1 LRLENSGR
9 LFLGKAF
16 LHCVSA
22 AALIEFLLVVPTLE
36 EACTMATL
44 SQLTEEYLAGPQ
56 VLRRAVAGMNR
67 EQLQARPV
75 PGKWSTLEV
84 VCHIADFEPVLAD
97 RMKRVIAEERPA
109 LIGANEKSFAAS
121 LAYHDRDLEEE
132 LTIVDMT
139 RRQLARIL
147 KTLPAEALQRVGVH
161 NERGPRTLEALLTGA
176 VQHIPHHV
184 KFIVDKRRA
193 LGL

>member
-1 LRLENSGR
+1 
-9 LFLGKAF
+9 
-16 LHCVSA
+16 
-22 AALIEFLLVVPTLE
+22 
-36 EACTMATL
+36 MATL

-56 VLRRAVAGMNR
+56 VLRRAVTGMNR

-132 LTIVDMT
+132 
-139 RRQLARIL
+139 
-147 KTLPAEALQRVGVH
+147 
-161 NERGPRTLEALLTGA
+161 
-176 VQHIPHHV
+176 
-184 KFIVDKRRA
+184 
-193 LGL
+193 